1 MAARAART
9 FRYARVLVL
18 PRTGHVAQMEQPAEV
33 ASEMRIMMSA
43 AAAPPPRRTPPR

>member
-9 FRYARVLVL
+9 FRHARVLVL
-18 PRTGHVAQMEQPAEV
+18 PRTGHVAQMEHPALV

-43 AAAPPPRRTPPR
+43 AAARATRDTAR